1 MDAKEKAMQTNARR
15 HVDLFRNGLIPE
27 TEPRRTIHFERLR
40 NGPETGLA
48 EQVSCTTASRYIRVR
63 GQKSAAMAAA
73 VTAQQAAVVAHK

>member
-40 NGPETGLA
+40 NGPETGRA
-48 EQVSCTTASRYIRVR
+48 EQVSIHYRVQIISDPFRYIR
-63 GQKSAAMAAA
+63 
-73 VTAQQAAVVAHK
+73 